1 MTRSNPR
8 HSPASVPSRGHRFGP
23 ERDRRRQR
31 MARAWLAAM
40 LLVGV
45 VPAGCNPTKPEPEVS
60 AASSGFKPADGAAS
74 KPTTKSSPAVADTA
88 SSIPP
93 AAAGSTKPQANSDA
107 VANAKPPAAP
117 AGDNQG
123 PQPAPTLPSFTPGQV
138 DPSIA
143 GKSYMKLEMTQS
155 QDPEELL
162 RFIGLIDRSMQE
174 MQQDVARRLLNFEQA
189 VDRGMAVA
197 RMKLTA
203 SERLVKVAKTPE
215 ETSKGL
221 IGKLE
226 ALGQMAQF
234 KDVPSADE
242 LRIVAKDLAKSDDPK
257 VASQARRMQLLNAV
271 NDFRNQ
277 GTGVNDLMEIA
288 EDLLAK
294 TENPDPSVFMAVAQV
309 AQALD
314 QSVGSELQ
322 DGKEPNP
329 EDPRLLAVDKLV
341 NLLEAKFRDVPNPQL
356 GMSAWQMKMQRLPD
370 FEKYLQVL
378 DTRQAMSADPDAVA
392 AAAQELMD
400 KIPSPWTSMA
410 MIQVATQFEYSGNV
424 PLAKKLLEI
433 AAIPMGAIQT
443 PELREQIDIAMKGF
457 DARTGIIGK
466 PLPIEGLVDTAGK
479 AFDMADYKGK
489 VVLVDFWAT
498 WCGPCIAEIPN
509 IQKVFDAKHAEGF
522 EVLSINLDDKR
533 ADLDAFL
540 LQQKASWPVY
550 VSSDP
555 NKSGMD
561 SPLAQSLAITAI
573 PFTILIGRD
582 GNVAAVH
589 VRGKALEP
597 KVQELLTS
605 VPKSE

>member
-1 MTRSNPR
+1 MTRSTQR
-8 HSPASVPSRGHRFGP
+8 QSHASQPSRRPGAQRPGDRP
-23 ERDRRRQR
+23 GRDRRRHR
-31 MARAWLAAM
+31 IARAWLAAM
-40 LLVGV
+40 LAACIA
-45 VPAGCNPTKPEPEVS
+45 PAGCNPSKPEAEVS
-60 AASSGFKPADGAAS
+60 AASSGFKPADGVAT
-74 KPTTKSSPAVADTA
+74 KPTTKSSPAVADTV
-88 SSIPP
+88 SSTPPSVSKAQPP
-93 AAAGSTKPQANSDA
+93 ADA
-107 VANAKPPAAP
+107 VANAKSPTPP
-117 AGDNQG
+117 AGDNKG

-242 LRIVAKDLAKSDDPK
+242 LRIVAKELAKSDDPK

-314 QSVGSELQ
+314 QAVGSELQ
-322 DGKEPNP
+322 DRKAPNP
-329 EDPRLLAVDKLV
+329 EDPLELAVDNLV
-341 NLLEAKFRDVPNPQL
+341 NELEPKFRDGPNPQL
-356 GMSAWQMKMQRLPD
+356 GM
-370 FEKYLQVL
+370 
-378 DTRQAMSADPDAVA
+378 
-392 AAAQELMD
+392 
-400 KIPSPWTSMA
+400 
-410 MIQVATQFEYSGNV
+410 
-424 PLAKKLLEI
+424 
-433 AAIPMGAIQT
+433 
-443 PELREQIDIAMKGF
+443 
-457 DARTGIIGK
+457 
-466 PLPIEGLVDTAGK
+466 
-479 AFDMADYKGK
+479 
-489 VVLVDFWAT
+489 
-498 WCGPCIAEIPN
+498 
-509 IQKVFDAKHAEGF
+509 
-522 EVLSINLDDKR
+522 
-533 ADLDAFL
+533 
-540 LQQKASWPVY
+540 
-550 VSSDP
+550 
-555 NKSGMD
+555 
-561 SPLAQSLAITAI
+561 
-573 PFTILIGRD
+573 
-582 GNVAAVH
+582 
-589 VRGKALEP
+589 
-597 KVQELLTS
+597 
-605 VPKSE
+605 